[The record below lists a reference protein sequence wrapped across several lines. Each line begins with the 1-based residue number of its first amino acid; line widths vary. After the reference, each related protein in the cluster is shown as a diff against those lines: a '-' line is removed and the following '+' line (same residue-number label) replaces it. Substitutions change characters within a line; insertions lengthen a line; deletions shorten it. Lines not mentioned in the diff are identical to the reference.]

1 VRSVRL
7 CCRGKKHVDQEM
19 FSNTVNATYGSN
31 PRLPRLR
38 EAASALPT
46 DRHYSALNAD
56 ENPARPCQMLSR
68 ESEAL
73 EPRGNAVPEIGSLQN
88 TVKGKDLWH
97 SWKCEAEERCQSIR
111 ICRNVGTQNLLV
123 QLDSPSLGL
132 DRMSSPDFGVRHLHS
147 SFDVRPTGP
156 SHLHQNARV
165 DRLVRA
171 QLSGISAAM

>member
-1 VRSVRL
+1 MRFLLLDTTQRITQTKIPHSRARCSRAKAKRWNLEAMQCPKLVA
-7 CCRGKKHVDQEM
+7 E
-19 FSNTVNATYGSN
+19 NTF
-31 PRLPRLR
+31 
-38 EAASALPT
+38 
-46 DRHYSALNAD
+46 
-56 ENPARPCQMLSR
+56 
-68 ESEAL
+68 
-73 EPRGNAVPEIGSLQN
+73 
-88 TVKGKDLWH
+88 KGKDLWH